1 MKIRRAK
8 ASVVGLGL
16 LGVVAGAAPAA
27 ALTVD
32 GNLSDWNVTVNDW
45 TSYCGTSN
53 AGSCHSSVFST
64 VAAPGLGGT
73 FIEDT
78 NDKSNSY
85 AVGPNSGGQNYD
97 VEFMAVALQGSNLF
111 VAISSGQR
119 PDNGKSYY
127 SPGDIRIVVN
137 GTTKYGIE
145 VGGGVGGLSSSSSA
159 ITEGAAGT
167 TYNVTSSGYTNST
180 TPTLATAAAQTAGS
194 IWKNVSWITD
204 PIYNSSNPSD
214 PNNPKTEVQF
224 QTNGSSQ
231 QVGTADYVFTR
242 NSSTTQHSFIEL
254 SFDLS
259 VLLGSDQSA
268 WSNNFLELG
277 WAPSC
282 GNDIGVVFE
291 IPPQGDI
298 PNPEPATISI
308 MLLGLVGAAR
318 MRRRRRAA

>member
-1 MKIRRAK
+1 MSARYVK
-8 ASVVGLGL
+8 AFFVGASTLCA
-16 LGVVAGAAPAA
+16 AGYMTPAA

-45 TSYCGTSN
+45 TASCGTNS
-53 AGSCHSSVFST
+53 ASSCHSSVFST

-73 FIEDT
+73 FVEDT

-85 AVGPNSGGQNYD
+85 NVGPNAGGQNYD
-97 VEFMAVALQGSNLF
+97 VEFMAVALQGSQLY

-127 SPGDIRIVVN
+127 SPGDIHIVVN

-145 VGGGVGGLSSSSSA
+145 VGGGVGGSSGSSSA
-159 ITEGAAGT
+159 IAEGAAGT
-167 TYNVTSSGYTNST
+167 TYNILSTGYTNST
-180 TPTLATAAAQTAGS
+180 TPLLSTNSAQKAGT
-194 IWKNVSWITD
+194 IWKNVTWITD
-204 PIYNSSNPSD
+204 PIYNTSNPND
-214 PNNPKTEVQF
+214 PNNPKTEVQM
-224 QTNGSSQ
+224 QVNGGSQ

-259 VLLGSDQSA
+259 ALLGGDPSTWA
-268 WSNNFLELG
+268 NNFLELG

-282 GNDIGVVFE
+282 GNDVALVFE
-291 IPPQGDI
+291 VPPQGDI
-298 PNPEPATISI
+298 PNPEPGTLSVL
-308 MLLGLVGAAR
+308 LLGLGAVAR
-318 MRRRRRAA
+318 MHRRRRAA